1 MSKPQGP
8 ATTLLAVAVA
18 LTIAGCTDDSQPTTE
33 PVASPATPP
42 LTFEEA
48 YQQVPMDGTER
59 LPITWELTGA
69 PDTDEVLAA
78 RRSLAYEYWLS
89 QATDWSPIIAV
100 GRYFYT
106 DEYYDRSLA
115 PYATTV
121 SDNPYTGPIWA
132 KVMGVEQTGTDHA
145 TVTFCADLG
154 YWHTAQSKDAKVRE
168 ARGSVQSY
176 VMENITSADGEG
188 HWLTAQRLDPDVDRR
203 TKYGAEC
210 TKWAKHDKP

>member
-89 QATDWSPIIAV
+89 QATDWGPIV
-100 GRYFYT
+100 TLGNYFYG
-106 DEYYDRSLA
+106 DSHYDRFLA
-115 PYATTV
+115 PFASTT
-121 SDNPYTGPIWA
+121 SDNPYVGPVWIR
-132 KVMGVEQTGTDHA
+132 VMGVEQTGTDQA
-145 TVTFCADLG
+145 TVVFCTDDG
-154 YWHTAQSKDAKVRE
+154 YLHESEDTDFTVRDKR
-168 ARGSVQSY
+168 ASVQSY
-176 VMENITSADGEG
+176 TMTNVASGDGER
-188 HWLTAQRLDPDVDRR
+188 HWLAETRSNPDTGREA
-203 TKYGAEC
+203 KYGKAC
-210 TKWAKHDKP
+210 TAWARHKS